1 MNNPTTFYQYE
12 RALDPFVNAAQTTAL
27 TSACDLLYMHG
38 SDLMWGES
46 KQDFF
51 LVDMDVDEDVEE
63 IAQVVGARAK
73 MGFGRV
79 FKTALDAF
87 LPFVMGMV
95 PDVVARQEQEPDADG
110 KEVMGAAIAAKLSN
124 TAIMGEFEKR
134 FSSFVN
140 VGQLPMLS
148 DAIASWLIRDAHK
161 LRQRQM
167 AAYGMTDEEYRAML
181 YALRRFN
188 LCERIVRVAYPEDGF
203 QSELSLSSRGGFGLT
218 DARDGARLV
227 EVFRLAPALSALKR
241 GREDALA
248 VFIADY
254 VNTQYSGP
262 PEAFACAQ
270 YGGQD
275 SPEFD
280 VVIPILG
287 VGFEV
292 KLYQSPFSQTRN
304 KLENNAGQLRKQIP
318 GYASIGCAQ
327 LYYVSNL
334 EQDMA
339 ESVLRKVQDASGP
352 GIDMHAIGGGIRT
365 LLPVLDGLVGLLEQ
379 VREAQLGHEFEQR
392 VAASKKHAGASKKG
406 KQSTGRKAA
415 KKRTVRSPPRK

>member
-1 MNNPTTFYQYE
+1 MNSPTKFYQFE

-27 TSACDLLYMHG
+27 ASACDVLYIHG
-38 SDLMWGES
+38 SDLTWGES

-51 LVDMDVDEDVEE
+51 LVDMNVDEDVEE

-73 MGFGRV
+73 MGFSRV
-79 FKTALDAF
+79 LKMGLDAF
-87 LPFVMGMV
+87 LPFMMGML
-95 PDVVARQEQEPDADG
+95 PDVVAKQGQQSGVDE
-110 KEVMGAAIAAKLSN
+110 KEAIGAAIAAKLSN
-124 TAIMGEFEKR
+124 TAIMAELEKR
-134 FSSFVN
+134 FSSFVS
-140 VGQLPMLS
+140 VGQLPLLS

-167 AAYGMTDEEYRAML
+167 AAYGMTDDDYRDML

-188 LCERIVRVAYPEDGF
+188 LCERIVRVAYPEEGF

-254 VNTQYSGP
+254 VNTQFSGP
-262 PEAFACAQ
+262 PQAFACAQ
-270 YGGQD
+270 YGGPD
-275 SPEFD
+275 APEFD
-280 VVIPILG
+280 VVIPVLG
-287 VGFEV
+287 VGFEI

-304 KLENNAGQLRKQIP
+304 KLENNAGQLKKQIP
-318 GYASIGCAQ
+318 AYAGIGCAQ

-334 EQDMA
+334 EQEMA
-339 ESVLRKVQDASGP
+339 ESVSRMVQDACGP
-352 GIDMHAIGGGIRT
+352 GVEMHAIGGGIHA

-379 VREAQLGHEFEQR
+379 VREAQLSHEFQLR
-392 VAASKKHAGASKKG
+392 MAASKKSGGTSKGG
-406 KQSTGRKAA
+406 KQSGRRKAA
-415 KKRTVRSPPRK
+415 KKRTVKSPLQT

>member
-1 MNNPTTFYQYE
+1 MNSPARFYQYE

-27 TSACDLLYMHG
+27 TSACDVLYMHG
-38 SDLMWGES
+38 SDLTWGES
-46 KQDFF
+46 KQDLF
-51 LVDMDVDEDVEE
+51 LIDMNVDEDVEE
-63 IAQVVGARAK
+63 IVQVVGARAK
-73 MGFGRV
+73 MGFSRV
-79 FKTALDAF
+79 FKMGLDAF
-87 LPFVMGMV
+87 LPFMMEML
-95 PDVVARQEQEPDADG
+95 PDVVARQEQEPDTDE

-124 TAIMGEFEKR
+124 TAIMGELEKR
-134 FSSFVN
+134 FSSFIN
-140 VGQLPMLS
+140 VGQLPLLS
-148 DAIASWLIRDAHK
+148 DAIASWLIKDAHK

-167 AAYGMTDEEYRAML
+167 AAYGMTDEDYRAML
-181 YALRRFN
+181 YALRQFN

-203 QSELSLSSRGGFGLT
+203 QSELSLSGRGEFRLT

-241 GREDALA
+241 GRESALA

-254 VNTQYSGP
+254 VNTQFNGP
-262 PEAFACAQ
+262 PQAFACAQ
-270 YGGQD
+270 YGTQD
-275 SPEFD
+275 APEFD

-304 KLENNAGQLRKQIP
+304 KLENNASQLKKQIP

-339 ESVLRKVQDASGP
+339 ESVLRKVQNACGP
-352 GIDMHAIGGGIRT
+352 GVEMHALGGGIHT
-365 LLPVLDGLVGLLEQ
+365 LLPVLDVLCN
-379 VREAQLGHEFEQR
+379 
-392 VAASKKHAGASKKG
+392 
-406 KQSTGRKAA
+406 
-415 KKRTVRSPPRK
+415 